1 MKAPSVRHPCETAA
15 KGIDLAADSS
25 GSVHDLSKCSQAQP
39 RMAPHV
45 NLLRW
50 DGYDL
55 RYPKYRRQWPVAVS
69 ISESLMRAA
78 SMRQLESPISR

>member
-55 RYPKYRRQWPVAVS
+55 RYPKLSTPMARGS
-69 ISESLMRAA
+69 IDQRESYARSIHATA
-78 SMRQLESPISR
+78 